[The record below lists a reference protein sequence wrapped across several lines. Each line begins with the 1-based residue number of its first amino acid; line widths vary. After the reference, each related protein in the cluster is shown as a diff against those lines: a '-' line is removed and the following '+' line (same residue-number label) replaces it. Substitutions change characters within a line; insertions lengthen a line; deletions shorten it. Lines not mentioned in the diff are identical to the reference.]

1 MIITIPNYK
10 PPSLNE
16 FLGKHWSV
24 GHKLKNDCKAFMIH
38 YSRELPKATGKRRVD
53 MHIVLGKGARKLD
66 ADNAW
71 KLVLDSLRYARMI
84 VDDSPEYCVTTE
96 PTYSRGEKTTI
107 ITLTDII

>member
-1 MIITIPNYK
+1 MIITIPTYK

-24 GHKLKNDCKAFMIH
+24 GYKLKNDCKWLVMY
-38 YSRELPKATGKRRVD
+38 YSKDLEKATDKRRVD

-71 KLVLDSLRYARMI
+71 KIILDSLRHAGML

-96 PTYSRGEKTTI
+96 PTYSRGEPQTI
-107 ITLTDII
+107 ITLTDV